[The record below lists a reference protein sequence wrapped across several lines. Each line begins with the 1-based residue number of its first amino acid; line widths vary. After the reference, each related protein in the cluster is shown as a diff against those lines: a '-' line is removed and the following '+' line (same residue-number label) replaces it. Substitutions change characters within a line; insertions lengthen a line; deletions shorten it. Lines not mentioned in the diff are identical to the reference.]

1 MKAEIKN
8 MYLVLLNTDRQ
19 EYMKLKIQVLRN
31 LFYFLN
37 AEEVR
42 ALKKN
47 EKCIFFFNI
56 YKIFIYIT
64 RCLIKKY
71 KFENRS

>member
-47 EKCIFFFNI
+47 EKCIFFL
-56 YKIFIYIT
+56 IFTRFLYI
-64 RCLIKKY
+64 
-71 KFENRS
+71 SQDV